1 MPEVLE
7 RVDFRVRCGSGP
19 DRQGD
24 QEADRG
30 ERAKLG
36 VDPACRE
43 GPGGS
48 VRATGRGGVRL
59 RCENAEFRMERDV
72 LKRSVVLRVKQFYNP
87 RRRHCT
93 LAMRSPSAM
102 RIAWAAAALQA
113 KDAA

>member
-48 VRATGRGGVRL
+48 VRATGRGGCGSAART
-59 RCENAEFRMERDV
+59 
-72 LKRSVVLRVKQFYNP
+72 RSSGWNG
-87 RRRHCT
+87 
-93 LAMRSPSAM
+93 MSSSDRSSCG
-102 RIAWAAAALQA
+102 
-113 KDAA
+113 